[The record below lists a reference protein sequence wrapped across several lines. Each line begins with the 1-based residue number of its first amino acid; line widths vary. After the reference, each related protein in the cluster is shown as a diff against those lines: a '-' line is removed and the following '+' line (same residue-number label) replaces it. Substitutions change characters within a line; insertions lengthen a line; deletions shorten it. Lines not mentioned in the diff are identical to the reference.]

1 MITNYIK
8 VALRTIFRNKLTAF
22 INISG
27 LALAIA
33 AGLLIYLFIADEVS
47 YDRYHSKIDRTFRV
61 TRKFLDDKG
70 GVEGHFSAIAPAF
83 GPALKN
89 DFGEI
94 EAMTRTLSLLD
105 FDMAVEENGE
115 RYRSAH
121 EKNVFLVEPDV
132 FRIFDIPVLTGNPLK
147 DLERPFTVML
157 SEKTAQKYFSSTDV
171 VGKRLTAIAAM
182 KMASTDNYDLEITG
196 VYKDFPRQ
204 SHWHPDFLVSFS
216 TLNDSTILGRKP
228 LESYGDNGFDT
239 YILLEA
245 GADPLKL
252 EAAMPA
258 FIDKHLGNYAR
269 DHWGA
274 SQDWV
279 ASKSNRLLVQS
290 VADIHLHSHLDDEI
304 EVNGNIN
311 NVYMMGVIGLFV
323 VLIACFNFIN
333 LSTARATKRAREVG
347 MRKVAGA
354 LKSQLIGQFLSE
366 SVLIALL
373 ALVLAI
379 SVAMVALPWMN
390 NFTGKSISLD
400 VTEHWPVFAGL
411 ALFAVVVGVLAGV
424 YPAFVIAAFRPAA
437 VLKGQPTLVN
447 GKGGIRRVLV
457 VTQFAISIVLLIATV
472 ITTQQLRFLN
482 TKDIGYDRDQI
493 ITLRGY
499 PELEGIY
506 DAFYNEATRSPTIRN
521 IGRSS
526 RLPTSRLLDW
536 WGVVSVTKG
545 DSLVDTG
552 VVPKALA
559 VDYEF
564 FSTYGIPLLA
574 GRSFSRAYAA
584 DHSDDFP
591 AFVINEAAA
600 RRIGWRSLDEGIG
613 KDFKYGDKRGK
624 LIGIVK
630 DFNFESL
637 HQEILPMVFFIGNE
651 SHRNLSVN
659 IDGARFKQG
668 IADLEKKWKAFLPL
682 HPFEYE
688 VLSDRYRRL
697 YDDDRKQS
705 QLFTLFSG
713 MAIFIACLGLFGL
726 ATFNT
731 LQRIKEIGIRKV
743 LGASVPSI
751 LGLLSKEIITL
762 ILVASLIAWPV
773 AWYVMTQWLSS
784 FAYHVDMSVMVYA
797 LSAIAAVVLALLTVG
812 IQTLKAA
819 LTSPSNSLRYE

>member
-1 MITNYIK
+1 MIKNYIK
-8 VALRTIFRNKLTAF
+8 IALRSIFRNKLTAF
-22 INISG
+22 INIAG
-27 LALAIA
+27 LAFAMTA
-33 AGLLIYLFIADEVS
+33 ALLIYLFITDEVS
-47 YDRYHSKIDRTFRV
+47 YDRYHSKIDRTYRV
-61 TRKFLDDKG
+61 TREFLDNEGAVD
-70 GVEGHFSAIAPAF
+70 GHFSAIAPAF
-83 GPALKN
+83 GPTLEN
-89 DFGEI
+89 DFGQI
-94 EAMTRTLSLLD
+94 EAMTRTLSVLD

-115 RYRSAH
+115 RTRTAH
-121 EKNVFLVEPDV
+121 EENVFLVEPDV
-132 FRIFDIPVLTGNPLK
+132 FKIFDIPVLSGNPVK

-171 VGKRLTAIAAM
+171 VGKRLKAIAAM
-182 KMASTDNYDLEITG
+182 KMAATDNYDLEVTG
-196 VYKDFPRQ
+196 VYKDFPAQ
-204 SHWHPDFLVSFS
+204 SHWHPDFLMAFS
-216 TLNDSTILGRKP
+216 TLNDSTILGRDQ
-228 LESYGDNGFDT
+228 LESYGDNAFDT

-245 GADPLKL
+245 GADPQKL

-269 DHWGA
+269 AHWGA
-274 SQDWV
+274 LQDWV
-279 ASKSNRLLVQS
+279 ASKGNRLHIQS

-311 NVYMMGVIGLFV
+311 NVYMMGVIGLFI

-333 LSTARATKRAREVG
+333 LSTARATKRAKEVG

-354 LKSQLIGQFLSE
+354 LKSQIIGQFLSE
-366 SVLIALL
+366 SVLIALF
-373 ALVLAI
+373 ALVLA
-379 SVAMVALPWMN
+379 VTLATVALPWMN
-390 NFTGKSISLD
+390 SFTGKSINLD
-400 VTEHWPVFAGL
+400 ITRHWPVFTGMVV
-411 ALFAVVVGVLAGV
+411 FACIVGILAGA

-437 VLKGQPTLVN
+437 VLKGQQALVN
-447 GKGGIRRVLV
+447 GKGGIRRALV
-457 VTQFAISIVLLIATV
+457 VTQFAISIVLLIATAV
-472 ITTQQLRFLN
+472 TTQQLGYLN
-482 TKDIGYDRDQI
+482 THDIGYDKDQI

-499 PELEGIY
+499 PELDGNY
-506 DAFYNEATRSPTIRN
+506 DAFYNEATRSPSIRN

-536 WGVVSVTKG
+536 WGGVSVTKG
-545 DSLVDTG
+545 DNLVDTG
-552 VVPKALA
+552 VVPKSLA

-574 GRSFSRAYAA
+574 GRSFSHAIAS
-584 DHSDDFP
+584 DHSDDSP
-591 AFVINEAAA
+591 AFVINETAA
-600 RRIGWRSLDEGIG
+600 RRIGWKSLDEGIG
-613 KDFKYGDKRGK
+613 KDFKYGDKKGK

-637 HQEILPMVFFIGNE
+637 HQEILPMVFFIGDE
-651 SHRNLSVN
+651 SNRNLSVN
-659 IDGARFKQG
+659 IDGAHFQQG

-682 HPFEYE
+682 HPFEYQ

-697 YDDDRKQS
+697 YDDDQKQS

-743 LGASVPSI
+743 LGASVPNI

-762 ILVASLIAWPV
+762 MLVASFIAWPV

-784 FAYHVDMSVMVYA
+784 FAYHVDMNVLVYA
-797 LSAIAAVVLALLTVG
+797 LAAIAAVALALLTVS

-819 LTSPSNSLRYE
+819 LTNPSNSLRYE